1 MRANEVEN
9 SLRLGHIPRID
20 MAAQAEPMF
29 AIEHVAETDLPQ
41 VVSALL
47 VMPALGQLVTRV
59 GAGDIGVEVGGV
71 VS

>member
-1 MRANEVEN
+1 MV
-9 SLRLGHIPRID
+9 
-20 MAAQAEPMF
+20 AQAEPMF

-59 GAGDIGVEVGGV
+59 GAGDIGVEVGGGV